1 MENKTAEQMFNEI
14 GYYLVKEHSSWFAI
28 LIYEKRGRGR
38 ERIYFDEDNHFS
50 KEGWGNQFINME
62 ELKCI
67 NKQCEELGW
76 LK

>member
-14 GYYLVKEHSSWFAI
+14 GYHLVKEHSSWFAI
-28 LIYEKRGRGR
+28 LIYERRGR

>member
-14 GYYLVKEHSSWFAI
+14 GYHLVKEHSSWFAI
-28 LIYEKRGRGR
+28 LIYERRGR
-38 ERIYFDEDNHFS
+38 ERIYFDDDIHFS
-50 KEGWGNQFINME
+50 KEGFGNQFIDME